1 MEIPGG
7 QAATVG
13 INRPEVIEHLLT
25 DAQVWFV
32 VGLRDNPQRAAYRV
46 AQMLLGLGK
55 TVVPI
60 HPAAQHVHGCKGY
73 PTITAAT
80 AAVGKP
86 DVVDIFLRPVLV
98 APIVD
103 EAIAVGAGAVWLQ
116 LGVIDQPSADRA
128 RVAGLGVVM
137 DRCPAI
143 EWPRLRR

>member
-1 MEIPGG
+1 M
-7 QAATVG
+7 
-13 INRPEVIEHLLT
+13 IEHLLT

-46 AQMLLGLGK
+46 AEVLVGLGK
-55 TVVPI
+55 TMVPI
-60 HPAAQHVHGCKGY
+60 HPAAQQVHGCEGF
-73 PTITAAT
+73 PTITEAAQ
-80 AAVGKP
+80 VLGPP
-86 DVVDIFLRPVLV
+86 DVVDVFLRPALV

-103 EAIAVGAGAVWLQ
+103 EAISAAARAVWLQ

-128 RVAGLGVVM
+128 LAAGLDVVM